1 MTNSY
6 EHLYMGPCCFLTG
19 TIEERIFQRQ
29 VSKQGLSGTVVDLG
43 KGADHTSFSTSELRD
58 LFSLTHTPCL
68 THDLLSCSCTMD
80 GSGLGRLLIPTELI
94 SAFCFATDALY
105 FICFLFFTQLPQKS
119 RSRFLRDLASLVAM
133 VTAEGRLRNIS
144 ACLS

>member
-1 MTNSY
+1 
-6 EHLYMGPCCFLTG
+6 MGACCFLTG

-43 KGADHTSFSTSELRD
+43 KRADHTSFSTSELRD

-80 GSGLGRLLIPTELI
+80 GSGLGRLLMPTELI
-94 SAFCFATDALY
+94 SAFCFATDVL
-105 FICFLFFTQLPQKS
+105 FFSFFFFLFFTQLPQKS
-119 RSRFLRDLASLVAM
+119 RNRFLRDLASLVAM

-144 ACLS
+144 VCLS